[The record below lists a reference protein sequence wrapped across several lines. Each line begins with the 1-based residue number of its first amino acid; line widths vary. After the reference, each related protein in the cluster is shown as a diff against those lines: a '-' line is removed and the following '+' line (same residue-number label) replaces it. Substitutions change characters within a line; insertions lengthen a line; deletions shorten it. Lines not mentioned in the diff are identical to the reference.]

1 MKKILTLVFALGVFG
16 ANAQITENLYL
27 DFNVGT
33 RFGGTHS
40 ELTELGAG
48 LNLNGAI
55 GYQINDM
62 FAVRGGLAFDTYNA
76 KPIVGEGRDR
86 SLLTRLTLEG
96 VLNVAE
102 VADFMPEPFGLLF
115 HAGFGF
121 GTNSNPDFKEK
132 YVGEFTD
139 KAFKGNDDMFTI
151 MFGLNP
157 KYHVNDNIAINLDL
171 TYALLLSQDHYVDR
185 KFDNSLITGAGGL
198 FTTSVGITYTFGST
212 SAE

>member
-33 RFGGTHS
+33 RLGGTHS

-76 KPIVGEGRDR
+76 QLIVGSGRDR
-86 SLLTRLTLEG
+86 SLLTRLSLEG

-121 GTNSNPDFKEK
+121 GTNSNADFKEK

-139 KAFKGNDDMFTI
+139 RGLKGNDDTFNI

-157 KYHVNDNIAINLDL
+157 KYNINDNIAINLDL
-171 TYALLLSQDHYVDR
+171 TYALLIGQAHYVDR
-185 KFDNSLITGAGGL
+185 KFDNSYVKGTGGL
-198 FTTSVGITYTFGST
+198 FTMSVGVTYKFGS